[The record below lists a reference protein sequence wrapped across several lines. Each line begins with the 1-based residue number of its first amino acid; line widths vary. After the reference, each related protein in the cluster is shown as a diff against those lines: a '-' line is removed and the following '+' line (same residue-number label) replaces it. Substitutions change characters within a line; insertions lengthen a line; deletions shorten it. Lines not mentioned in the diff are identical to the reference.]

1 MNDAPHPNRDQMKQL
16 VHTLLE
22 QLGENPERTGLE
34 RTPERVADMLAEVTR
49 GYNISPDA
57 FLEDAVFQISG
68 DSMLVVKDVEY
79 YSLCEHHLLPF
90 FGKIHVGY
98 IPKGKAVGL
107 GKIPQAIDMY
117 ARRLQVQE
125 RLTEQVATLLERVLE
140 PQGVGV
146 VAEGFHLCLAMRG
159 MQKQGVRLITSAMK
173 GSFRRDVRTRAEFL
187 QLIGKGS
194 SR

>member
-1 MNDAPHPNRDQMKQL
+1 MNNAPHPNRDQMKQL
-16 VHTLLE
+16 IRTLLE
-22 QLGENPERTGLE
+22 HIGENPDRTGLE

-49 GYNISPDA
+49 GYDISPDA
-57 FLEDAVFQISG
+57 FLKDAVFEISG
-68 DSMLVVKDVEY
+68 DSMLVVKDIEY

-98 IPKGKAVGL
+98 IPKGKVVGL
-107 GKIPQAIDMY
+107 GKIPQVIDMY

-159 MQKQGVRLITSAMK
+159 AQKQGARLITSAMK
-173 GSFRRDVRTRAEFL
+173 GIFRRDVRTRAEFL
-187 QLIGKGS
+187 QLIQ
-194 SR
+194 